1 MGSPTVAPSVSS
13 SLRPTLISS
22 SPTGN
27 PTSSFSPT
35 TDKVSSKRWR
45 LWTHKDLTTS
55 VWVWDVKLITFF
67 KSSDC
72 SEDSAIPNNGTPI
85 DSANAGASFVPDFAF
100 KSNHFWGGRYVN
112 DYFYVGMSF
121 SDSKKIQCI
130 QMINGGLH
138 NVRELTVQAF
148 DEADSAWKD
157 VYIAKNLSQAAFGV
171 NRMQLYSSPVVPT
184 PSPSSSPTSS
194 PTSPVTSSS
203 AAPSAALTA
212 SPSAAP
218 SAALTASPVNSPS
231 AAPTASPV
239 NSQSAAPSAS
249 PVLSNE
255 CPSGQA
261 MMVLTVTADGKSKKQ
276 NIFTVKRRNAK
287 NKFKI
292 QAWKK
297 ISFLII

>member
-1 MGSPTVAPSVSS
+1 MGPTASPVASTGSPTSSPSVSPTAS
-13 SLRPTLISS
+13 PVASTGAPTTLISS
-22 SPTGN
+22 SPTVN

-35 TDKVSSKRWR
+35 TKGVSSKIWR

-55 VWVWDVKLITFF
+55 GWVWDVKLITFF

-85 DSANAGASFVPDFAF
+85 DSAHAGPSFVPDFAF
-100 KSNHFWGGRYVN
+100 KLNHFWGGRSEN

-171 NRMQLYSSPVVPT
+171 NIMQLYSPPVVPT
-184 PSPSSSPTSS
+184 PSP
-194 PTSPVTSSS
+194 
-203 AAPSAALTA
+203 
-212 SPSAAP
+212 
-218 SAALTASPVNSPS
+218 
-231 AAPTASPV
+231 
-239 NSQSAAPSAS
+239 
-249 PVLSNE
+249 
-255 CPSGQA
+255 
-261 MMVLTVTADGKSKKQ
+261 
-276 NIFTVKRRNAK
+276 
-287 NKFKI
+287 
-292 QAWKK
+292 
-297 ISFLII
+297 